1 MKNLNSMRKVFV
13 AGAGLT
19 HWGFFPDQECYDF
32 GSEAIFNALLDAQ
45 MEWKDIQAAFCGSV
59 YQGTGSGHQ
68 AIKEVGLS
76 GIPIINVENA
86 CSSGGSAFRLAYQ
99 MVASEIYDVAIAI
112 GMEKMPRGPI
122 PSTAFRPWELSSGF
136 NVQMANYANET
147 VEYMEETSAT
157 AEDFARVTVKNR
169 NNGSLNPNARF
180 QKKVTIEEVLNS
192 RMVATP
198 LQLFHCCPLADGAG
212 AVILCSEKMLKNK
225 IRAVSVAASVLTS
238 GVYGEGALAMGTSS
252 SLKFPAAKGI
262 VELSAEEAFNI
273 AGYGPEDM
281 DLIQAY
287 DTMAPAELWDIEK
300 LGFCKKGE
308 APGLLKDGY
317 FNIDGKMP
325 VNTDGGLMSRG
336 HPLGATG
343 IAQICEIITQLRGT
357 AVPRQVAKA
366 RIGLAH
372 AMGAGP
378 NSSVTILKT

>member
-357 AVPRQVAKA
+357 AGPRQVAKA

>member
-308 APGLLKDGY
+308 ASGLLKDGY

-357 AVPRQVAKA
+357 AGPRQVAKA

>member
-19 HWGFFPDQECYDF
+19 HWGFFPDQECYDL
-32 GSEAIFNALLDAQ
+32 GSEAIFNALSDAQ

-68 AIKEVGLS
+68 AIKEVGLI

-99 MVASEIYDVAIAI
+99 MVAAEIYDVAIAV

-122 PSTAFRPWELSSGF
+122 PSTAFRPWELTSGF

-147 VEYMEETSAT
+147 VEYMEETNAT
-157 AEDFARVTVKNR
+157 TEDFARVTVKNR
-169 NNGSLNPNARF
+169 SNGALNPNARF
-180 QKKVTIEEVLNS
+180 QKKVTLEEVLNS

-225 IRAVSVAASVLTS
+225 TKAVSVAASVLTS

-252 SLKFPAAKGI
+252 SLQGVF
-262 VELSAEEAFNI
+262 F
-273 AGYGPEDM
+273 
-281 DLIQAY
+281 
-287 DTMAPAELWDIEK
+287 T
-300 LGFCKKGE
+300 
-308 APGLLKDGY
+308 
-317 FNIDGKMP
+317 
-325 VNTDGGLMSRG
+325 
-336 HPLGATG
+336 
-343 IAQICEIITQLRGT
+343 
-357 AVPRQVAKA
+357 
-366 RIGLAH
+366 H
-372 AMGAGP
+372 A
-378 NSSVTILKT
+378 